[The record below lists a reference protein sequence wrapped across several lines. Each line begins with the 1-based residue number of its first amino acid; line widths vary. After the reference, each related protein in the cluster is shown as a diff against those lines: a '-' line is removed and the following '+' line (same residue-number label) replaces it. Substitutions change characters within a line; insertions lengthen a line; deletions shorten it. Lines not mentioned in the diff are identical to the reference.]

1 MSSGEPLTR
10 EQVLDELDFLAT
22 VEHALIVEFL
32 SVQCALG
39 HDLPAD
45 QGGATTKELRDLAA
59 DFGRFAVHQMRHLNS
74 VNGVLVRGGQSVQVE
89 QRAESIAGIA
99 LGPPSAAQLERL
111 VEREEHIAA
120 AVDQRYERL
129 RLAVES
135 ETPVLEGRLLDEVGF
150 IVGVCANHADDVA
163 GMRAALDGLAPADF
177 LRATRRETTDP
188 FEQRLLSVGDQ
199 TYAQLVNIVGQWLG
213 PEDPSTVSIPPFQTW
228 AFDAM
233 FTLDEIHR
241 LLVQRSLLPRFAA
254 A

>member
-1 MSSGEPLTR
+1 
-10 EQVLDELDFLAT
+10 
-22 VEHALIVEFL
+22 
-32 SVQCALG
+32 
-39 HDLPAD
+39 
-45 QGGATTKELRDLAA
+45 
-59 DFGRFAVHQMRHLNS
+59 MRHLNS

-233 FTLDEIHR
+233 SHWT
-241 LLVQRSLLPRFAA
+241 RSTVS
-254 A
+254 

>member
-1 MSSGEPLTR
+1 MSSGEQLTR

-22 VEHALIVEFL
+22 VEHALIVEYL

-45 QGGATTKELRDLAA
+45 QGGATTEQLRDMAA
-59 DFGRFAVHQMRHLNS
+59 DFGSLAVSQMRHFKS
-74 VNGVLVRGGQSVQVE
+74 VNSALVHGGQSVQVE
-89 QRAESIAGIA
+89 RADSIAGIA

-120 AVDQRYERL
+120 AVDERYERL
-129 RLAVES
+129 RPAVES
-135 ETPVLEGRLLDEVGF
+135 ATPVLEGQLLDDVRF
-150 IVGVCANHADDVA
+150 ILDVCTNHADGVA

-188 FEQRLLSVGDQ
+188 FEQRLLSVGDR
-199 TYAQLVNIVGQWLG
+199 TYGLLVNIVREWLG
-213 PEDPSTVSIPPFQTW
+213 PEDPSAVSIPPFQTW
-228 AFDAM
+228 ALDAM

-241 LLVQRSLLPRFAA
+241 LLVQRGLLPQFAA